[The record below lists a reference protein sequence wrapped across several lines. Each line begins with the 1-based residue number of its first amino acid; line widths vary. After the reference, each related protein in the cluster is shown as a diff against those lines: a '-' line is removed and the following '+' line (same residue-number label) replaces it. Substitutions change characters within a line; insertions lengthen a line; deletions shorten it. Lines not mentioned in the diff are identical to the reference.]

1 MSKEPTRA
9 VARAV
14 PRWRFALDGIAM
26 SLAGVCGIHCL
37 LMPVLLI
44 TFPLLGS
51 SFFSHVAF
59 HQWMLMAV
67 LPTTGL
73 AILLGC
79 RQHKDFLVFLLSIG
93 GFALLCVAAY
103 GHGHEHPHAS
113 TEWLSRESII
123 TSLGG
128 FVMAS
133 AHLRNFLLCRKANQ
147 TDSGESSCACEH

>member
-1 MSKEPTRA
+1 MSKEPMRP
-9 VARAV
+9 VAAAI
-14 PRWRFALDGIAM
+14 PRWQFTLDGVAM
-26 SLAGVCGIHCL
+26 SLAGVCGVHCL

-44 TFPLLGS
+44 AFPIVGS
-51 SFFSHVAF
+51 SFFSHIAF